1 MIQDS
6 AFLRLQ
12 YNIKKNKKQIKG
24 EWACLEAIE
33 LYVLGSILVRFTLKS
48 ANQGILPGSLSQIEG
63 TVSPDVINNF
73 PLCSWLRHQQFMP
86 SNKPSEEKGYHTLLF
101 RKSPWYNKIAIEKP
115 IATYRS

>member
-24 EWACLEAIE
+24 EWACLEATE

-73 PLCSWLRHQQFMP
+73 PLCS
-86 SNKPSEEKGYHTLLF
+86 
-101 RKSPWYNKIAIEKP
+101 
-115 IATYRS
+115 